1 MTVRI
6 PFGEY
11 WDVVKRYVI
20 TFDLS
25 TLNGRFTGGVTQY
38 THENPLTVIGF
49 TLLAGVL
56 MGAFAFLA
64 AQISVRRN
72 RPKKLTQKV
81 PTIDEE
87 EEEELN
93 EQDFNI
99 PLPLRGG
106 FDTKMLASLRKTRG
120 LIRQDGDT
128 LIETKFH
135 CSLEGETEELLKE
148 EKKEKKKKDKS
159 KKNKNN
165 EKKENNE
172 NGEKNEKPEK
182 KVAFDK
188 TVINNDEKDFG
199 DLSALANENILG
211 TLGELHG
218 KLKTAEIRAKSRLI
232 EREMSQEQLDEEA
245 RIRAQQMEAIFK
257 LMKAD
262 EQKFGIHDKDE
273 MEEQFRMY
281 SL

>member
-120 LIRQDGDT
+120 LIRDGDT